1 MKEQVCKAHASG
13 LLLGISGG
21 LDSAL
26 ATFLVKKAFPKD
38 SLGVILPCDSNPE
51 DINDAMKVVELSN
64 IEFIKIDLTD
74 NYNRLMENIF
84 NKIPNNIKGNSKIA
98 RANTK
103 ARLRMCTLYAIS
115 NYLNYLVVGTD
126 NAAEIY
132 TGYFTK
138 YGDGGADIMPLANLT
153 KREVRIWAEKVGV
166 PKDIII
172 KPPSA
177 GLWADQT
184 DEEEMGITYDVID
197 DFLEGKEIPKKE
209 LMIINDLHRKSEH
222 KRKIP
227 SYPPKY

>member
-1 MKEQVCKAHASG
+1 
-13 LLLGISGG
+13 
-21 LDSAL
+21 
-26 ATFLVKKAFPKD
+26 
-38 SLGVILPCDSNPE
+38 
-51 DINDAMKVVELSN
+51 
-64 IEFIKIDLTD
+64 
-74 NYNRLMENIF
+74 
-84 NKIPNNIKGNSKIA
+84 
-98 RANTK
+98 
-103 ARLRMCTLYAIS
+103 
-115 NYLNYLVVGTD
+115 
-126 NAAEIY
+126 
-132 TGYFTK
+132 
-138 YGDGGADIMPLANLT
+138 MPLANLT